1 MMLLQPLKAGDT
13 IAVPGAAQEVQ
24 GFLHR
29 SPRQRTRPKGLPSDG
44 AYSLLRATT
53 RRLAE
58 RAAKKAARKERNAHR
73 KDRSVAKAV

>member
-13 IAVPGAAQEVQ
+13 IAVPGAAQEVH
-24 GFLHR
+24 GFLHG
-29 SPRQRTRPKGLPSDG
+29 SPRQGTRPKGLPSDG
-44 AYSLLRATT
+44 AYSLRRTTT

-73 KDRSVAKAV
+73 KDGSVAKAV